1 LREDRR
7 VNPSTA
13 LATVVVDELV
23 RGGVRDAVLC
33 PGSRSAPFAFAL
45 AAADAAGRLRL
56 HVRIDERSAAFLAL
70 GLAKTGD
77 PVAVVTTSGTAV
89 ANLHPAVLEA
99 SHAGVPLVVVTAD
112 RPAELRGTGAN
123 QTTDQVGVFGT
134 APRFARDLGVPEE
147 RAGQVVA
154 WRGAV
159 SRALAAA
166 RGGLTGGGAGP
177 VHLNVPLRE
186 PLVPDAD
193 PTPWPESLDGRPDG
207 TPWTALVPQPA
218 RPALAGPGTPRT
230 LVLVGDLPHGTWGQ
244 RAARLAEAHGWPLV
258 AEPSSGGAWR
268 AALPHGALLLGC
280 EHWMAGH
287 RPDRVLAVGHLTLGR
302 AVSRLLAD
310 PHVAVDVVS
319 DGDAWPDPAQR
330 ARSVTPLTAL
340 CAEPES
346 VAGDRAWLQEWRGAS
361 AAVAAAVAGVLEGDE
376 HWPSGTAV
384 AREVL
389 AALPEEAV
397 LFVGSSN
404 PVRDVQLAAIPGPV
418 TVVANRGL
426 AGIDGN
432 ISTASGVAL
441 VAGSPAYALM
451 GDLTFLHDA
460 GGLVRGPEEPRP
472 DLTLVVVNDD
482 GGGIFGLLEPG
493 AARHAEVFERVF
505 GTPHGVDLAALCAA
519 TGTPHERVGTRVEL
533 RAALAAVP
541 RGLRVVEVRV
551 DRTGHPALHDRLRE
565 ATDGALRG

>member
-1 LREDRR
+1 M
-7 VNPSTA
+7 NPSTA

-45 AAADAAGRLRL
+45 AAADTAGRLRL

-70 GLAKTGD
+70 GLAKAGD
-77 PVAVVTTSGTAV
+77 PVAVITTSGTAV

-99 SHAGVPLVVVTAD
+99 SHAGIPLVVLTAD

-134 APRFARDLGVPEE
+134 APRIARDLGVPEA
-147 RAGQVVA
+147 RAGQVAA
-154 WRGAV
+154 WRGTV

-166 RGGLTGGGAGP
+166 GGGLAGGAAGP

-193 PTPWPESLDGRPDG
+193 PTPWPESLEGRPG
-207 TPWTALVPQPA
+207 EAPWTDVVPRPVASAPA
-218 RPALAGPGTPRT
+218 GADTPRT
-230 LVLVGDLPHGTWGQ
+230 LVLVGDLPHGLWGE
-244 RAARLAEAHGWPLV
+244 RAARLAEANGWPLV

-268 AALPHGALLLGC
+268 AALPHGALLLGS

-302 AVSRLLAD
+302 AMSRLLAD

-330 ARSVTPLTAL
+330 ARSVSPLTAL
-340 CAEPES
+340 CAEPE
-346 VAGDRAWLQEWRGAS
+346 GGTLDRTWLDEWQAAS
-361 AAVAAAVAGVLEGDE
+361 AAVAAAVAGLLDADE

-404 PVRDVQLAAIPGPV
+404 PVRDVQLAAVPGPV

-426 AGIDGN
+426 AGIDGSV
-432 ISTASGVAL
+432 STASGVAL
-441 VAGSPAYALM
+441 TSTAPTYALM

-460 GGLVRGPEEPRP
+460 GGLVRGPVEPRP

-493 AARHAEVFERVF
+493 AARHAAVFERVF

-519 TGTPHERVGTRVEL
+519 TGTPHERVSTRGEL